1 MAKTKSMSAL
11 ALDFEV
17 CYLARVPLWGL
28 SFACE

>member
-1 MAKTKSMSAL
+1 MVKTKSMSAL

-17 CYLARVPLWGL
+17 CYLAPVPVEGL